1 MVRAAVRAN
10 LDEVPPSPGALYVRP
25 PMLGVDANIGSAGA
39 PSSEALLYVIASPV
53 GEYFDSSR
61 GLTVR
66 VETELPRST
75 PQFGGVKTGAN
86 YAMALGITQRAR
98 AEGADQVLFAP
109 DGDVQETGASNF
121 ILLDDERVI
130 TKPLDSSFLAGI
142 TRDSVLTLAR
152 QLGYGVEERDI
163 TVDELVGWAAHDEA
177 ALTGTAAV
185 LSGVGT
191 LLHNDIRVQIGAGA
205 VGPNTRRLRQALIDV
220 QRGQASDRSGWTAP
234 VDR

>member
-25 PMLGVDANIGSAGA
+25 TMLGVDANIGSAGA

-86 YAMALGITQRAR
+86 YAMALGITQSAHGRKVPTR
-98 AEGADQVLFAP
+98 CCSHPTV
-109 DGDVQETGASNF
+109 TCRRR
-121 ILLDDERVI
+121 ERRI
-130 TKPLDSSFLAGI
+130 SSCS
-142 TRDSVLTLAR
+142 TT
-152 QLGYGVEERDI
+152 
-163 TVDELVGWAAHDEA
+163 
-177 ALTGTAAV
+177 
-185 LSGVGT
+185 SG
-191 LLHNDIRVQIGAGA
+191 
-205 VGPNTRRLRQALIDV
+205 
-220 QRGQASDRSGWTAP
+220 
-234 VDR
+234 

>member
-1 MVRAAVRAN
+1 
-10 LDEVPPSPGALYVRP
+10 
-25 PMLGVDANIGSAGA
+25 
-39 PSSEALLYVIASPV
+39 
-53 GEYFDSSR
+53 
-61 GLTVR
+61 
-66 VETELPRST
+66 
-75 PQFGGVKTGAN
+75 
-86 YAMALGITQRAR
+86 
-98 AEGADQVLFAP
+98 VLFAP
-109 DGDVQETGASNF
+109 DVDVQETGASNF

-152 QLGYGVEERDI
+152 QLGYEVEERDI
-163 TVDELVGWAAHDEA
+163 TVDELVGWAAHGEA

-220 QRGQASDRSGWTAP
+220 QRGQASDHSGWTDP